1 MTPLTRREVGVVAA
15 LSVLIA
21 GFFVL
26 DAAAHHA
33 LGIPRNDDWSYYF
46 STFSLAATHHYHL
59 SGWDES
65 SLILQSLFAWPLVSF
80 FGPHYA
86 PLQILVAGLGALGLT
101 LTYLLLRRFLQP
113 RGATFSLLVLAL
125 GPLFGSLS
133 TSFMTDVPAF
143 AAAMGSLY
151 AGTRAL
157 RGRTRDLWFTLAVLL
172 GVGAFM
178 IRQVGAVALLAVV
191 VSVFVL
197 RPKAERL
204 VVGAIGVAG
213 FALVWGY
220 NHWQSHLTNAK
231 NLRLDLA
238 FSFLQSR
245 VGWDVNLL
253 FTLCLFAGPALL
265 AWHTTTPWRRAW
277 EKAPKTLSTVV
288 AVVAVVLIWYRPSPS
303 GNYFTP
309 LGAYSNTVLGHPPVL
324 FSSVLWDLIRLVGWA
339 CTFQMAV
346 VALNGVLLAPG
357 ILHRARNTDR
367 AGGITVISTYLV
379 FFVGAE
385 LLYVLVV
392 PQFFFDRYLLP
403 AIPLTAGLAWA
414 AIESMTH
421 ERLPRARR
429 AAPSPLTRAARA
441 MPLVVLIL
449 FSAVGVIVVDDA
461 ATLDGAQWHFDTM
474 IVASGIPA
482 SRLDGGF
489 DWYASLQGIPAFPG
503 GGIRKPFW
511 LGLFPNH
518 TTCEEIG
525 YPSALPPG
533 ETPLATYVAHGLAGE
548 TVTLVAYKI
557 GIGPHVKGMCPPLWA
572 SHHQIVTRPAGSSHS
587 PSPSTTLKAS

>member
-1 MTPLTRREVGVVAA
+1 MTALTRREVVVVFA
-15 LSVLIA
+15 LSVLVA
-21 GFFVL
+21 AFFVL
-26 DAAAHHA
+26 DAAVHHA

-46 STFSLAATHHYHL
+46 STFSLASTHHYHL

-65 SLILQSLFAWPLVSF
+65 SLILQSFLAWPLVSL
-80 FGPHYA
+80 FGAHFA
-86 PLQILVAGLGALGLT
+86 PLQIMVAAIGAIGLT

-113 RGATFSLLVLAL
+113 RGATFSLVVVAL

-133 TSFMTDVPAF
+133 TSFMTDVPAY
-143 AAAMGSLY
+143 AAAMGTLY

-157 RGRTRDLWFTLAVLL
+157 RGKMRDLWFTLAALL

-191 VSVFVL
+191 VSVFIL

-204 VVGAIGVAG
+204 VVGAIGVGA

-220 NHWQSHLTNAK
+220 NHWQSQLTNAK
-231 NLRLDLA
+231 NLRLDLSV
-238 FSFLQSR
+238 SFLHSR

-253 FTLCLFAGPALL
+253 FTLCLMAGPALV
-265 AWHTTTPWRRAW
+265 AWATSTPWRRAW
-277 EKAPKTLSTVV
+277 AIAPKTLSTLV
-288 AVVAVVLIWYRPSPS
+288 ATVALVLVWYRPSPS

-324 FSSVLWDLIRLVGWA
+324 FSTLLWDLIRLFGWA
-339 CTFQMAV
+339 CTLQMSV
-346 VALNGVLLAPG
+346 VALNGVLMAPD

-367 AGGITVISTYLV
+367 AGGITVIATFLV

-385 LLYVLVV
+385 LAYVLIV

-403 AIPLTAGLAWA
+403 AIPLAAGLAWA
-414 AIESMTH
+414 SIESMTH
-421 ERLPRARR
+421 ERAPRARR
-429 AAPSPLTRAARA
+429 AAPGTLTRATRA
-441 MPLVVLIL
+441 LPLVVLVL
-449 FSAVGVIVVDDA
+449 FSALGVIVVDDA
-461 ATLDGAQWHFDTM
+461 ATLDGAEWHFDTL
-474 IVASGIPA
+474 IVATGIPA
-482 SRLDGGF
+482 TRLDGGF

-572 SHHQIVTRPAGSSHS
+572 SHHQIVTRPSGASHS